1 MKTLHKIAL
10 ATILVLGTGTV
21 HAGVVVVVGASSAV
35 ASLDKTQVSD
45 IFLGKSAT
53 FPGGAQAVPV
63 DQAEGASQREEFHTK
78 VTGKSGAQLSAYWS
92 KLVFSG
98 KASPPK
104 EVPGA
109 AEAKALVAAN
119 PNMIGYIDSGAVDAS
134 VKVVFT
140 P

>member
-10 ATILVLGTGTV
+10 AAVLVLGASTV
-21 HAGVVVVVGASSAV
+21 HAGVVVVVGAKSAV
-35 ASLDKTQVSD
+35 VSLDKSQVSD

-63 DQAEGASQREEFHTK
+63 DQAEGSSQREEFHSK
-78 VTGKSGAQLSAYWS
+78 VTGKTGAQLSAYWS

-109 AEAKALVAAN
+109 ADVKALVTAN
-119 PNMIGYIDSGAVDAS
+119 PNLIGYIDSAAVDAS

>member
-10 ATILVLGTGTV
+10 AAVLVLGASAV
-21 HAGVVVVVGASSAV
+21 HAGVVVVVGAKSAV
-35 ASLDKTQVSD
+35 ASLDKTQVAD

-63 DQAEGASQREEFHTK
+63 DQAEGSSQREEFHSK
-78 VTGKSGAQLSAYWS
+78 VTGKTGAQLSAYWS

-109 AEAKALVAAN
+109 ADVKGLVAAN
-119 PNMIGYIDSGAVDAS
+119 PNMIGYVDSAAVDAS

>member
-1 MKTLHKIAL
+1 MKTLHKIVLAAVLAL
-10 ATILVLGTGTV
+10 GAGAV
-21 HAGVVVVVGASSAV
+21 HAGVVVVVSAKSAV
-35 ASLDKTQVSD
+35 ATLDKNQASD

-63 DQAEGASQREEFHTK
+63 DQAEGSSQREEFHSK
-78 VTGKSGAQLSAYWS
+78 VTGKTGAQLNAYWS

-109 AEAKALVAAN
+109 AEVKALVSAN
-119 PNMIGYIDSGAVDAS
+119 PNMIGYIDSAAVDAS

>member
-1 MKTLHKIAL
+1 MKTLHKIVL
-10 ATILVLGTGTV
+10 AAVLGLGASV
-21 HAGVVVVVGASSAV
+21 AHAGVVVVVGAKSAV
-35 ASLDKTQVSD
+35 ASLDKGQVSD
-45 IFLGKSAT
+45 IFLGKSAI

-63 DQAEGASQREEFHTK
+63 DQAEGSSQREEFHSK
-78 VTGKSGAQLSAYWS
+78 VTGKTGAQLGAYWS

-109 AEAKALVAAN
+109 AEVKALVSAN
-119 PNMIGYIDSGAVDAS
+119 PNLIGYIDSAAVDAS